1 MPSQILKDGLIL
13 IDTPGVGS
21 TYLSGTQITFQF
33 LDRADFAVFV
43 FAVDPPVGQ
52 QEIELLTDLASKSN
66 KILFVLNK
74 IDYVDSASL
83 NESEKYCQKIIS
95 EHLSHNHGSAVR
107 IYPISAKLALE
118 GRLGNDPNLVER
130 SGIKNFETALKESL
144 INVKES
150 LILNSAINKL
160 GKSASDLTTYVQLE
174 INSLTMPLENL
185 ASLLLEFERYLDSIE
200 NKKRELFYVLD
211 GRVREI
217 VSMLDG
223 DLTIFKKEHE
233 DLLIKQIEDFAEEKI
248 KSEKISSRK
257 IVSYAEDYLRKRLIE
272 VYSEFIEDED
282 FKAEKR
288 FQQLVNES
296 NVKMNTLIG
305 DVRQK
310 AAKLFG
316 FQVTDAVFNASLSFE
331 TRFYYHL
338 DPIFTTSMTIS
349 GGEMAQLLPKSL
361 FGGILKKQIR
371 EKARTEFDKN
381 GGRIRYDYFITRI
394 DQAVLKL
401 KMDINRALES
411 STETVKQAV
420 YEAEHLRTISELEV
434 KNKLNELKMMLTQLQ
449 VIKEQLGRESE
460 FDGLLS

>member
-1 MPSQILKDGLIL
+1 M
-13 IDTPGVGS
+13 
-21 TYLSGTQITFQF
+21 
-33 LDRADFAVFV
+33 
-43 FAVDPPVGQ
+43 
-52 QEIELLTDLASKSN
+52 
-66 KILFVLNK
+66 
-74 IDYVDSASL
+74 
-83 NESEKYCQKIIS
+83 
-95 EHLSHNHGSAVR
+95 R

-331 TRFYYHL
+331 LGSDYHL
-338 DPIFTTSMTIS
+338 DPIFTASH
-349 GGEMAQLLPKSL
+349 
-361 FGGILKKQIR
+361 
-371 EKARTEFDKN
+371 DN
-381 GGRIRYDYFITRI
+381 
-394 DQAVLKL
+394 
-401 KMDINRALES
+401 
-411 STETVKQAV
+411 
-420 YEAEHLRTISELEV
+420 
-434 KNKLNELKMMLTQLQ
+434 
-449 VIKEQLGRESE
+449 
-460 FDGLLS
+460 